1 MALAILVFWH
11 ENCGKMSD
19 MELKHCD
26 LIDFSKMCAPEYNM
40 PEFSDRVLVFDVMRD
55 DWETASL
62 VQSSVTAEPD
72 LSYSG
77 DSIETTGDSIETSG
91 SKRSLEIADE
101 GPEQKRRK
109 KIEPNN
115 ETRVELLVAD
125 SGSETEPTC
134 EQANSDCEIEIG
146 SVMENKSHEPACE
159 QAENKQLDKP
169 STSPLHP
176 STEGVPEKAVILDC
190 NGIQENLN
198 ESLRQHKIYVHGLWL
213 AVQSPYFRSLL
224 HSSGMKE
231 THDTEVHLKIPESE
245 EKAHIVVLE
254 AMYRSDVLNDKSV
267 DELLDVLELA
277 DKYDVKFVFKKCKY
291 VLQQNATTFES
302 SRKIMHVIKV
312 KHNMNDSE
320 DLAATLQS
328 VLAQEFSP
336 LDENWQSEKFTSLPE
351 PSVKYLLSSDDL
363 IVQSENTVFHAL
375 MYWMEQND
383 VDPAGLEETNDLLA
397 VVRFKLVTIDYI
409 YNVIKNHP
417 IALKMPKFNEL
428 YLGGM
433 TYHAIPAEQKKV
445 LEKLPVLRKKPER
458 NIIQYTFVVKK
469 EDYEA
474 APGKATELISDEFW
488 ACGYK
493 MSVHLSISYYSYTDS
508 NLSMSV
514 HNLSKES
521 LVPLKFAFMKNGTT
535 MGLQQKTFN
544 QLLISCAERCRY
556 VKLQSSDFSNNDDT
570 CKLCIV
576 VEPS

>member
-1 MALAILVFWH
+1 
-11 ENCGKMSD
+11 MSD

-40 PEFSDRVLVFDVMRD
+40 PEFSDRVLVFDVMRN

-62 VQSSVTAEPD
+62 VQSSVAAELD
-72 LSYSG
+72 VSYSGDSVETSG
-77 DSIETTGDSIETSG
+77 DSIETSGDSIETSG

-115 ETRVELLVAD
+115 ETKIELLVAD
-125 SGSETEPTC
+125 PGSETEPTC
-134 EQANSDCEIEIG
+134 EQANADCEIEIG

-159 QAENKQLDKP
+159 QADNKLVDKP
-169 STSPLHP
+169 SISLLQP
-176 STEGVPEKAVILDC
+176 STEGVPEKVVNVDS

-245 EKAHIVVLE
+245 ENAHLVLLE

-291 VLQQNATTFES
+291 VLQQNATTFEIS
-302 SRKIMHVIKV
+302 TKIMHVIKV
-312 KHNMNDSE
+312 KHNMNDVE

-328 VLAQEFSP
+328 VLAHEFSP
-336 LDENWQSEKFTSLPE
+336 LDENWQSEKFTSLSE
-351 PSVKYLLSSDDL
+351 PSVKYLLRSDEV

-375 MYWMEQND
+375 VHWMEQND

-397 VVRFKLVTIDYI
+397 VVRFKLVTVDYL

-417 IALKMPKFNEL
+417 IALRMPKFNEL

-433 TYHAIPAEQKKV
+433 TYHAIPEEQKKL
-445 LEKLPVLRKKPER
+445 LEEQPVLRKKPER
-458 NIIQYTFVVKK
+458 DIIQYTFVAKK
-469 EDYEA
+469 Y
-474 APGKATELISDEFW
+474 GLNSDTFW

-493 MSVHLSISYYSYTDS
+493 MSVGLVYRIQKTSGSRYNQTSYYDPCLSIHDL
-508 NLSMSV
+508 N
-514 HNLSKES
+514 KES
-521 LVPLKFAFMKNGTT
+521 SVPLNFTITRSEFISNNS
-535 MGLQQKTFN
+535 LQKETFN
-544 QLLISCAERCRY
+544 LNSCKKECPSSSISTSY
-556 VKLQSSDFSNNDDT
+556 FNNDDT
-570 CKLCIV
+570 TYKFVVL
-576 VEPS
+576 VEPL